1 RTSPHRCLHPN
12 TGLGSSRYGLII
24 DQLARFV
31 PQVAEWLSDFG
42 FWSLSVDSYI
52 WRPDIMLQPYTPGVF
67 TPIVCAGNFAG
78 NYTGNYAENF
88 AGNFA
93 ENYAAYY
100 PKANATGYAK
110 NGYAKNLAKTTTNYI
125 ANYAANTVAVSATMA
140 ASSSMPHYEPVRH
153 MLFGS
158 IGAVQNT
165 IKLLYVLNYAEPNDW
180 SHPVPSGQPGEVV
193 VVLTKKVRLG

>member
-1 RTSPHRCLHPN
+1 M
-12 TGLGSSRYGLII
+12 
-24 DQLARFV
+24 F
-31 PQVAEWLSDFG
+31 
-42 FWSLSVDSYI
+42 
-52 WRPDIMLQPYTPGVF
+52 QPYTPGVF
-67 TPIVCAGNFAG
+67 TPIVRAGNFAG
-78 NYTGNYAENF
+78 NYAGNF

-100 PKANATGYAK
+100 PEANAIGYAKNGYAKNGYAK
-110 NGYAKNLAKTTTNYI
+110 NGYAKNLAETTTDYI
-125 ANYAANTVAVSATMA
+125 ANYATNTVAVSATVTS
-140 ASSSMPHYEPVRH
+140 SSSMPHYEPVRH